1 LFQLRADSIYFKQV
15 INEYVKQSVD
25 KQRTDFMY
33 STKEVENFS
42 CFDRGCGLD
51 QYCAEY
57 GSVAGF
63 CMHGSEH

>member
-1 LFQLRADSIYFKQV
+1 
-15 INEYVKQSVD
+15 
-25 KQRTDFMY
+25 MY

-63 CMHGSEH
+63 CMHGSEHQNAMKGGDFFVEQITKDY